1 MMVDTA
7 AGAEKPDEAD
17 LIKPLSPDVIASMR
31 AWSPDEMRRRLVRA
45 DDLVWSGRGL
55 LDHVIPGHA
64 SRLAP
69 VIGYGMSED
78 RDTAAPITNPHGFSV
93 EWLRI
98 PPGQQ
103 VGPFRVHPKQ
113 VLIVRDGALEIELG
127 RGADASRAVA
137 EPWATFSVPQDE
149 WRTLRSVG
157 QEEVLV
163 SVTTAGDARV
173 VIEWDEA
180 IVEAARLAGVA
191 HDPNGYLAPVD
202 LLPAD

>member
-1 MMVDTA
+1 
-7 AGAEKPDEAD
+7 
-17 LIKPLSPDVIASMR
+17 MR